1 MNELTYRYLRIYSV
15 FIGKQD
21 LIFETETTTET

>member
-1 MNELTYRYLRIYSV
+1 MIELDAK

-21 LIFETETTTET
+21 LIFDELPKLVPVEATI